1 MKGLAI
7 ALIVA
12 GIACIGGIVSS
23 FWPNV
28 PMTAVLAIIYTVGII
43 CSVPIMW
50 GERRD

>member
-12 GIACIGGIVSS
+12 GIACIVGIVSAG
-23 FWPNV
+23 WPSV
-28 PMTAVLAIIYTVGII
+28 PMIAVLAIIYTVGII

-50 GERRD
+50 GRDD